1 MRRDPHDDP
10 PAKRRARYNGPTV
23 TLGDLRA
30 HGVRRLL
37 IYCSEGLYCCHSAT
51 IDAERWPDE
60 TAVRDLCPKA
70 VCTKCGMIGADV
82 RPDWSER
89 SLRESLTGAQWR

>member
-1 MRRDPHDDP
+1 MPRSIP
-10 PAKRRARYNGPTV
+10 PPGDQPVALIFRNLELLDRLRYRA
-23 TLGDLRA
+23 LL
-30 HGVRRLL
+30 VRRV
-37 IYCSEGLYCCHSAT
+37 IDDADDWADSAT

-60 TAVRDLCPKA
+60 TAVRDHLCPKA